1 MGPLKRE
8 NRYEHMA
15 TLTRIGVGGFK
26 SIKDLQPLELR
37 PTNILIGSNGAGK
50 SNLISFLNLLR
61 AIAAGKLQEYVGRA
75 GGAETLLYYGAKA
88 TPGLWASLEFDCKT
102 GRGNYFFWLAP
113 TATDTLVFTQEQVIY
128 ARIRGS
134 ERPPKQ
140 LGSGHKESLLM
151 ADENQFLEIWES
163 LAGIQI
169 FHFHDTSPT
178 AHIRKQGYVEDDRYL
193 QNDAGNLAAF
203 LYGLKQ
209 RKLPYYRR
217 IVEAIRQVAPFF
229 DDFVLVP
236 KAETDQ
242 RSILLNWKDR
252 DSEHLFGPHQ
262 LSDGTLRA
270 MALITLL
277 LQPEDEL
284 PPLIVL
290 DEPEIGMHPY
300 AIEVLASLIRGAS
313 VHGPLIV
320 ATQSVALVNYFAPED
335 IVVVDRRDSQSHFER
350 QSSESLATWL
360 SEYAIGELWEKNLIG
375 GTPSR

>member
-1 MGPLKRE
+1 
-8 NRYEHMA
+8 MA
-15 TLTRIGVGGFK
+15 KLTKIGVGGFK
-26 SIKDLQPLELR
+26 SIKNLQQLELR
-37 PTNILIGSNGAGK
+37 PANILIGSNGAGK
-50 SNLISFLNLLR
+50 SNLVSFLNLLK
-61 AIAAGKLQEYVGRA
+61 AIADGNLQGYVGKA
-75 GGAETLLYYGAKA
+75 GGAETLLYYGAKE
-88 TPGLWASLEFDCKT
+88 TSELWASVGFDGKT
-102 GRGNYFFWLAP
+102 GDGNYFFWLAAS
-113 TATDTLVFTQEQVIY
+113 ATDTLVFSQEQVIY
-128 ARIRGS
+128 AVTRGS
-134 ERPPKQ
+134 DGRARQ

-151 ADENQFLEIWES
+151 AEENQFREIWE
-163 LAGIQI
+163 LLDGIQI

-178 AHIRKQGYVEDDRYL
+178 AHIRKHGYVEDDHALR
-193 QNDAGNLAAF
+193 NDAGNLAAF

-209 RKLPYYRR
+209 RKLAYYRR

-277 LQPEDEL
+277 LQPEDDL
-284 PPLIVL
+284 PALIVL
-290 DEPEIGMHPY
+290 DEPEIGIHPY
-300 AIEVLASLIRGAS
+300 AIGVLAALIRGAS
-313 VHGPLIV
+313 AHRPLIV

-335 IVVVDRRDSQSHFER
+335 IVVVSRSNSQSHFER

>member
-1 MGPLKRE
+1 
-8 NRYEHMA
+8 MA
-15 TLTRIGVGGFK
+15 KLTKIDIGGFK
-26 SIKDLQPLELR
+26 SIKSLEIELR

-50 SNLISFLNLLR
+50 SNLISFLNLLK
-61 AIAAGKLQEYVGRA
+61 AIAAGRLQEHVARA
-75 GGAETLLYYGAKA
+75 GGAETLLYYGAKE
-88 TPGLWASLEFDCKT
+88 TPSMRGGLEFEGKT
-102 GRGNYFFWLAP
+102 RRGIYHFSLAA
-113 TATDTLVFTQEQVIY
+113 TATDTLVFTSEQVTY
-128 ARIRGS
+128 FSTRRS
-134 ERPPKQ
+134 DPKP
-140 LGSGHKESLLM
+140 LGSGHRESLLM
-151 ADENQFLEIWES
+151 ANKNQFLEIWELLS
-163 LAGIQI
+163 GIQI

-178 AHIRKQGYVEDDRYL
+178 AHIRRQGYVEDNRYL

-209 RKLPYYRR
+209 RKLAYYRR

-236 KAETDQ
+236 KADTDQ

-284 PPLIVL
+284 PGLIVL

-313 VHGPLIV
+313 AHRPLIV
-320 ATQSVALVNYFAPED
+320 ATQSVALLNHFAPEG
-335 IVVVDRRDSQSHFER
+335 IVVVSRSDSQSRFER
-350 QSSESLATWL
+350 QNSKSLSAWL
-360 SEYAIGELWEKNLIG
+360 HEYDIGELWEKNLIG

>member
-1 MGPLKRE
+1 
-8 NRYEHMA
+8 MA
-15 TLTRIGVGGFK
+15 KLTKIGAGFFK
-26 SIKDLQPLELR
+26 SIKDLKPLELR

-61 AIAAGKLQEYVGRA
+61 ALAEGKLQEYVARA
-75 GGAETLLYYGAKA
+75 GGAETLLYYGSKES
-88 TPGLWASLEFDCKT
+88 PRMGASLGFEGKT
-102 GRGNYFFWLAP
+102 GRGSYSFWLAA
-113 TATDTLVFTQEQVIY
+113 TAMDTLVFTEEQVICP
-128 ARIRGS
+128 RIKGS
-134 ERPPKQ
+134 EGRPEQ
-140 LGSGHKESLLM
+140 LGSGHKESLLL
-151 ADENQFLEIWES
+151 ADENRFLEIWEL
-163 LAGIQI
+163 LAGIRI

-178 AHIRKQGYVEDDRYL
+178 ARIRKQGYVEDNRFL
-193 QNDAGNLAAF
+193 QNDASNLAAF

-209 RKLPYYRR
+209 RNLPYYRR

-229 DDFVLVP
+229 DDFVLAP

-277 LQPEDEL
+277 LQPEDEF
-284 PPLIVL
+284 PSLIVL

-313 VHGPLIV
+313 VHRPLIV
-320 ATQSVALVNYFAPED
+320 ATQSVALVNYFTPED
-335 IVVVDRRDSQSHFER
+335 IVVVSRSQSQSYFER
-350 QSSESLATWL
+350 QNSESLATWL

>member
-1 MGPLKRE
+1 
-8 NRYEHMA
+8 MA
-15 TLTRIGVGGFK
+15 KLTKIDIGGFK
-26 SIKDLQPLELR
+26 SIKNLQELELR
-37 PTNILIGSNGAGK
+37 PANILIGSNGAGK
-50 SNLISFLNLLR
+50 SNLISFLNLLKG
-61 AIAAGKLQEYVGRA
+61 ISEGKLQEYVGRA
-75 GGAETLLYYGAKA
+75 GGAETLLYYGAKE
-88 TPGLWASLEFDCKT
+88 TRGIWASIGFEGKT
-102 GRGNYFFWLAP
+102 GHGNYSFWLAP
-113 TATDTLVFTQEQVIY
+113 TETDAFVFTEERVTY
-128 ARIRGS
+128 PHIRGS

-151 ADENQFLEIWES
+151 ADENHFLEIWES
-163 LAGIQI
+163 LADIQI

-178 AHIRKQGYVEDDRYL
+178 AHIRKQGYVEDNRFL

-209 RKLPYYRR
+209 RKLAYYRR

-236 KAETDQ
+236 KAETNQ

-252 DSEHLFGPHQ
+252 DSEYLFGPHQ

-284 PPLIVL
+284 PALIVL

-313 VHGPLIV
+313 VHRPLIV

-335 IVVVDRRDSQSHFER
+335 IVVVSRHNSQSYFER
-350 QSSESLATWL
+350 QSSQSLSTWL
-360 SEYAIGELWEKNLIG
+360 KEYAIGELWEKNLIG